1 NDTPATANPTVGV
14 NTLVVLGELSPI
26 GDQDYFTFVV
36 TDLGQPVP
44 NHPAVVRI
52 DAGFTTE
59 IFSKPYS
66 FTLTSPRSEVIFSGL
81 FSEPRAFL
89 FNPTAIGGA
98 GLYVIRFAS
107 ESATSVGLYR
117 ISIVGDCEGLM
128 CRPPTVAGGPTTAI
142 TPPPVPLPMQIP
154 TLSQ

>member
-1 NDTPATANPTVGV
+1 MSASRARVPLPVPSVPCATTPIRSDRRFLMRATYNIALALLCYLALLGTHQAVADTIHETEPNDTPATANPTVGV

-59 IFSKPYS
+59 IFSKPY
-66 FTLTSPRSEVIFSGL
+66 
-81 FSEPRAFL
+81 
-89 FNPTAIGGA
+89 
-98 GLYVIRFAS
+98 
-107 ESATSVGLYR
+107 
-117 ISIVGDCEGLM
+117 
-128 CRPPTVAGGPTTAI
+128 
-142 TPPPVPLPMQIP
+142 
-154 TLSQ
+154 